1 MSTVLWPG
9 LCTTTVLPESFQPWP
24 PLLSDW
30 LETTAGMAIV
40 GVVVWWIWSPG
51 SKLQRLL
58 VVIAANLVVTVGIK
72 SLLKG
77 TFGRTWPESWLGENP
92 SLIANGVYGFHLFHF
107 GRAYASFPSGHA
119 AATFA
124 VVSILWLS
132 RPRFRWLYALVAA
145 GMCLALVGLN
155 YHFVSDVLAGAVL
168 GSLTASA
175 PRDVVSHRRRAA
187 PLPEYPLAVR
197 QDFQPDRSSG
207 SGHVYPWSA
216 WRTAHWSHAPAQ

>member
-1 MSTVLWPG
+1 MRSVLALMLGCALVTVCYLYVDRPVAWF
-9 LCTTTVLPESFQPWP
+9 VHNHRFSPESFQPWP

-155 YHFVSDVLAGAVL
+155 YHFVSDVLAGAML
-168 GSLTASA
+168 GSLTGVCATGIFRLT
-175 PRDVVSHRRRAA
+175 P
-187 PLPEYPLAVR
+187 P
-197 QDFQPDRSSG
+197 
-207 SGHVYPWSA
+207 
-216 WRTAHWSHAPAQ
+216 